1 MEATASEQPESPAS
15 PPTSQAP
22 LVFTETAIAKVREF
36 LDTKPDAQGKM
47 LRIFVQG
54 GGCSGFEY
62 GFSFDEHKEGD
73 LVIPQGDIEV
83 LLDSFSPSLPGG
95 VSRRSHRVSDGQR
108 VLGEEPERHRDVW
121 LRAFVLSVAGC

>member
-1 MEATASEQPESPAS
+1 MEPTASEQPESSAL
-15 PPTSQAP
+15 PPTSKAP
-22 LVFTETAIAKVREF
+22 LVFTEAAIAKVREF

-83 LLDSFSPSLPGG
+83 LLDSFSLPYLEGCHVDHAETLMG
-95 VSRRSHRVSDGQR
+95 SG
-108 VLGEEPERHRDVW
+108 
-121 LRAFVLSVAGC
+121 FSVKNPNATGTCGCGHSFSA

>member
-1 MEATASEQPESPAS
+1 MEPTASEQPESSAL
-15 PPTSQAP
+15 PPTLKVP
-22 LVFTETAIAKVREF
+22 LAFTEAAIAKVREF

-83 LLDSFSPSLPGG
+83 LLDSFSLPYLEGCHVDHTETLMG
-95 VSRRSHRVSDGQR
+95 SG
-108 VLGEEPERHRDVW
+108 
-121 LRAFVLSVAGC
+121 FSVKNPNATGTCGCGHSFSA